1 MDGDVR
7 PLTVIGIVG
16 DVRDDRMDVQAQPV
30 VYGHFKQ
37 RTLALSNLSI
47 VLRGAARPAAII
59 SSARSILR
67 DLAPT
72 VPVRFQT
79 AEQIVGHSVADR
91 RFTVLLLGLFS
102 VTALLLAVIG
112 VYGVTAYAVSLRT
125 KEIGI
130 RMALGAQR
138 KNVLALVLGD
148 GGRLILW
155 GVLLGFLGALAL
167 TRVLR
172 GLLFEIP
179 ATDPATF
186 VGVSLLLVAT
196 AVIACYVPAR
206 RTAKIDPMVALRY
219 E

>member
-1 MDGDVR
+1 M
-7 PLTVIGIVG
+7 
-16 DVRDDRMDVQAQPV
+16 
-30 VYGHFKQ
+30 
-37 RTLALSNLSI
+37 
-47 VLRGAARPAAII
+47 
-59 SSARSILR
+59 
-67 DLAPT
+67 
-72 VPVRFQT
+72 
-79 AEQIVGHSVADR
+79 
-91 RFTVLLLGLFS
+91 
-102 VTALLLAVIG
+102 IG
-112 VYGVTAYAVSLRT
+112 VSGVTAYAVSLRT

-138 KNVLALVLGD
+138 KNVLALVLGN

-196 AVIACYVPAR
+196 ALIACYVPAR